1 MPVNIILWK
10 IGLVKQTWFY
20 SLMRLHFLADKGNCE
35 EVIEFCK
42 TFDLA
47 TCDFLIKNLVLYN
60 NQQVCSAEDNQ
71 QVPGLPAVG
80 RGHPSVTLN
89 CCRHKFRWHEDWQH
103 DKQQG
108 RESSQVRHSVIWI
121 CLDRNN
127 NNNNNKKGGFNNPTR
142 YVREEKLVGH
152 NGREG
157 RLKASSSSRVHLWQK
172 REMTQAFSSTSTM
185 RTNVTLKDDY
195 SSTGKHSKSQ
205 RPKADKSLLEESTSN
220 RVLLVERN
228 YD

>member
-1 MPVNIILWK
+1 
-10 IGLVKQTWFY
+10 
-20 SLMRLHFLADKGNCE
+20 MRLHFLADKGNCE

-127 NNNNNKKGGFNNPTR
+127 NNNNNKNI
-142 YVREEKLVGH
+142 
-152 NGREG
+152 
-157 RLKASSSSRVHLWQK
+157 RL
-172 REMTQAFSSTSTM
+172 
-185 RTNVTLKDDY
+185 DY
-195 SSTGKHSKSQ
+195 SGFPLAVTGNVNEITGCFFCRELWSVGFQ
-205 RPKADKSLLEESTSN
+205 MWTGSL
-220 RVLLVERN
+220 
-228 YD
+228 